1 MIENKLFF
9 ERYRPKTMEEVI
21 IPERIKNELIGYIS
35 KNDIPNLLLYGTGGI
50 GKTSAAKVIINSLG
64 MDFIEI
70 NGSIDTSIEVVRDK
84 IIKFASTNSLIN
96 AAQMKCVFVTEADG
110 FSEQAKNSM
119 KNIIEKFAGNIRFIF
134 DTNYVDKLS
143 QPIRSR
149 CVEIDFNPKKDEYP
163 DLMRQLLAR
172 CCMILEENNIIYQ
185 KKDVANLIK
194 TRFPDMRKIMNDL
207 QKGSVTGELILA
219 NDSPEELFE
228 ALIAAMNTR
237 KYDEV
242 REVVK
247 NITDPESVYIRMYNR
262 IDDIIERGSLP
273 QAILIIGEWQHRT
286 KSCVSP
292 EITLL
297 ACLTDMLSKEIKFK
311 I

>member
-311 I
+311 

>member
-1 MIENKLFF
+1 MSIEKKLWF
-9 ERYRPKTMEEVI
+9 EFYRPKTMEEVI
-21 IPERIKNELIGYIS
+21 VPERIKNELIGYIS

-50 GKTSAAKVIINSLG
+50 GKTSSAKVIIKSLG

-96 AAQMKCVFVTEADG
+96 SDQMKCVFVTEADG

-149 CVEIDFNPKKDEYP
+149 CVEIDFNPSKDEYP
-163 DLMRQLLAR
+163 DLMRQLLVR
-172 CCMILEENNIIYQ
+172 CCSILEENNVEYQ

-207 QKGSVTGELILA
+207 QKGSVTGEFILG

-228 ALIAAMNTR
+228 ALISAMKTR

-247 NITDPESVYIRMYNR
+247 NIADPESVYIRMYNR
-262 IDDIIERGSLP
+262 IDDIIERASLP

-297 ACLTDMLSKEIKFK
+297 AALTDMLSKNIAFK
-311 I
+311 